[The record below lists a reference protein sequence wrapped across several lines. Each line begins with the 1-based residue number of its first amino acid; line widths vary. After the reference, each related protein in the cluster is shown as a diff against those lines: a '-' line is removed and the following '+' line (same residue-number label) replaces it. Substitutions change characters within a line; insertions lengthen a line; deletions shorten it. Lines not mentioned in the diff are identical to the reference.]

1 MTDETEQQPTPVG
14 TLATAVAALVCFAG
28 LSIVFEVS
36 LVDLDT
42 SARRLWSSASES
54 FYGPPQ
60 SLVQSTGADYEF
72 VDLPMVEFGAEW
84 MFAPPESVTVPPSDL
99 LHLSLLHAACIEY
112 SENIVPWTFGTP
124 GEDQENDSVN
134 SRQLVNEDDAD
145 LLDML
150 RECSDVDIFLP
161 EELRRHGYCEDA
173 SAYAKYLKS
182 RLLPRWA
189 LDKPLFDAALDRNV
203 TYFELCPH
211 TPLLLFN
218 GHWGEV
224 QQSPLWPST
233 KPVYLMVD
241 LETRELSATHLG
253 NVDVV
258 LCKTRFCEKRVKK
271 WFAEQGNARN
281 ATVVYTRQTSSDIAG
296 YAKHK
301 LGEQAI
307 RPKDFENVKFQAIGS
322 SFHKGTRLVIDCW
335 LSKPEF
341 PQLDLFIYDHEH
353 HGLFGL
359 EHDNRIHEANNINLT
374 TSRVDAFALGRAIAE
389 ASFFLCP
396 SVMEGYDHYVNQAR
410 ASGGVIVTS
419 NAPPLNELISSSAMG
434 VYVKDTK
441 RVKDA
446 KQQGHEQQQAA
457 LSVDDIC
464 GAVERVIDDIS
475 LSKRQAMAEKA
486 RREYHIDT
494 AFFGCAMQE
503 LVRLRNKQKH

>member
-1 MTDETEQQPTPVG
+1 MT
-14 TLATAVAALVCFAG
+14 
-28 LSIVFEVS
+28 SI
-36 LVDLDT
+36 D
-42 SARRLWSSASES
+42 
-54 FYGPPQ
+54 
-60 SLVQSTGADYEF
+60 
-72 VDLPMVEFGAEW
+72 
-84 MFAPPESVTVPPSDL
+84 
-99 LHLSLLHAACIEY
+99 
-112 SENIVPWTFGTP
+112 
-124 GEDQENDSVN
+124 
-134 SRQLVNEDDAD
+134 
-145 LLDML
+145 
-150 RECSDVDIFLP
+150 
-161 EELRRHGYCEDA
+161 
-173 SAYAKYLKS
+173 LKS

-322 SFHKGTRLVIDCW
+322 RYVEPARALHCLCVVVSTNLSLVCSCSYGGSFHKGTRLVIDCW

-503 LVRLRNKQKH
+503 LVRLRDKQKH